1 MTVWLIAIA
10 HAVPVFGVALWK
22 RGDWT
27 WLHGV
32 AVATG
37 VFAVLTGAT
46 VREFLVLDLMAV
58 AGAWLSVREWWKR
71 EGL

>member
-1 MTVWLIAIA
+1 M
-10 HAVPVFGVALWK
+10 PVFGIALWK

-37 VFAVLTGAT
+37 VAAVLTGAT
-46 VREFLVLDLMAV
+46 VREFSVLDLVVV
-58 AGAWLSVREWWKR
+58 AGAWFVVRERRKR

>member
-1 MTVWLIAIA
+1 MTVWVIAIA
-10 HAVPVFGVALWK
+10 HAVPVLGVALWK
-22 RGDWT
+22 RGDWP

-46 VREFLVLDLMAV
+46 VREFLVLDLVAV
-58 AGAWLSVREWWKR
+58 AGAWFLVRERWKR